1 MKTAAMLHC
10 AEIGMP
16 VPDLTGLKLEI
27 KIKKKNK
34 KNKGHINEHSAFEVW
49 ANAPPSFLLQVLQD
63 DCNHFDE

>member
-27 KIKKKNK
+27 KIKKKKLK
-34 KNKGHINEHSAFEVW
+34 K
-49 ANAPPSFLLQVLQD
+49 
-63 DCNHFDE
+63 